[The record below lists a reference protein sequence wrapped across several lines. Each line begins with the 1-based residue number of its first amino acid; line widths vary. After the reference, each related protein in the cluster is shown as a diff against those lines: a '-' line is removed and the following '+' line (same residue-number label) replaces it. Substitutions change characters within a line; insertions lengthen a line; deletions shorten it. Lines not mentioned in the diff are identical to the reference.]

1 MENNMDNYGNITLTQ
16 GDSFEF
22 VVNDLPVV
30 EGAKLFFAA
39 QDEERNPVGNEIEVD
54 VLSSSTTVFL
64 DADFTDLLVVSED
77 KKTQNYYYGLKLTYP
92 DGLKRVEKTLNI
104 GGKKIGDLNVITVYP
119 RKVKGPS
126 YVE

>member
-1 MENNMDNYGNITLTQ
+1 MENIMDKYGNITLTQ

-126 YVE
+126 YV

>member
-1 MENNMDNYGNITLTQ
+1 MENNMDKYGNITLTQ

-39 QDEERNPVGNEIEVD
+39 QDEERNPVGNEVEVD
-54 VLSSSTTVFL
+54 ILSSSTSVFL
-64 DADFTDLLVVSED
+64 DADLTDLFIVSED
-77 KKTQNYYYGLKLTYP
+77 KKAQNYYYGLKLVYP
-92 DGLKRVEKTLNI
+92 DGVKRVEKTLNI

-119 RKVKGPS
+119 RKVKGDPN
-126 YVE
+126 V

>member
-1 MENNMDNYGNITLTQ
+1 MENNMDNKGNITLTQ

-77 KKTQNYYYGLKLTYP
+77 KKTQIYYYGLKLTYP

-104 GGKKIGDLNVITVYP
+104 GGKNIGDLNVITVYP

-126 YVE
+126 YV

>member
-1 MENNMDNYGNITLTQ
+1 MDKYGNITLTQ

-39 QDEERNPVGNEIEVD
+39 QDEERNPVGNEIEVK

-77 KKTQNYYYGLKLTYP
+77 KKTQNYYYGLKLAYP

-126 YVE
+126 YV

>member
-126 YVE
+126 YV

>member
-1 MENNMDNYGNITLTQ
+1 MNENAIDEYGHITLVQ

-39 QDEERNPVGNEIEVD
+39 QDEERVPVGNEIEVD

-77 KKTQNYYYGLKLTYP
+77 KKTQNYYYGLKLTYT
-92 DGLKRVEKTLNI
+92 DGLKKVEKTLNI
-104 GGKKIGDLNVITVYP
+104 GGKAIGDLNIITVYP
-119 RKVKGPS
+119 RKVKGVS
-126 YVE
+126 NV